1 MKLSKKLQNFL
12 VYVSV
17 TLALVLFSFF
27 LRNFLQMYCNKQ
39 NFFFFDIDFVKNT
52 GAAFSLFQT
61 HTDILIVLSVFIL
74 TMVVFYV
81 IKHLNS
87 LKLSSLI
94 LLSLFSAGIIGNLAE
109 RIADGFVTDYIRLTF
124 VDFPIFNISDVFIN
138 TAAFLI
144 ICNIIFNNDKQQN

>member
-1 MKLSKKLQNFL
+1 MKAYNPLTKFFI
-12 VYVSV
+12 YCIV
-17 TLALVLFSFF
+17 TIILAAVSFF
-27 LRNFLQMYCNKQ
+27 LRNILAAYFN
-39 NFFFFDIDFVKNT
+39 NRSFFFFDIDFVKNT

-74 TMVVFYV
+74 AMVVFYV

-94 LLSLFSAGIIGNLAE
+94 LLSLFCAGIIGNLAE